1 MYESELF
8 VAGNRCKVHAAQ
20 VISRKWDRLYIRREP
35 KSMASSSLLGVARE
49 ENTRLNEWQKKDG
62 NLFLFVG

>member
-20 VISRKWDRLYIRREP
+20 VISRKYIRREP